1 MAEISG
7 KGKHISPR
15 VDLTPMVDVNLLLV
29 TFFMFTSQLQASK
42 AMEVAMP
49 FNKPGHTA
57 ATTEEEV
64 LNIYLS
70 GSETV
75 RYIEGDPLRPDN
87 LPVTSS
93 WEPEGL
99 RSILL
104 HKQQTL
110 QALISKGALSARSQ
124 LTVLIRPD
132 SNCTT
137 AQVVRALDEMAIT
150 AVPVYMI
157 TDMHPEDYQRLNQ

>member
-1 MAEISG
+1 M
-7 KGKHISPR
+7 
-15 VDLTPMVDVNLLLV
+15 VDLNLLLV

-64 LNIYLS
+64 LSIYLS

-75 RYIEGDPLRPDN
+75 RYIAGDPLRPDN
-87 LPVTSS
+87 PVMASS

-104 HKQQTL
+104 HRQQTL
-110 QALISKGALSARSQ
+110 QALVNKGVLSPRSQ
-124 LTVLIRPD
+124 LTFLIKPD
-132 SNCTT
+132 SSCTT
-137 AQVVRALDEMAIT
+137 AHVVRALDEMAIT
-150 AVPVYMI
+150 AVRIYMI
-157 TDMHPEDYQRLNQ
+157 ADMGPEDYRRLNP